1 MERFWQ
7 AESTI
12 DDYYCSKCKKTSTCG
27 RTVDFFRLP
36 EVLVIQLKRFEY
48 GKFTKRKINDEIKI
62 EKNLNLENF
71 LNAESKEKNGK
82 YNLVGMI
89 HHFGDTDFGHY
100 IADVYDHRRK
110 KWY

>member
-1 MERFWQ
+1 M
-7 AESTI
+7 
-12 DDYYCSKCKKTSTCG
+12 
-27 RTVDFFRLP
+27 P